1 MTEKMESDESRT
13 PPPVS
18 SNYDTLVV
26 SGASVKGIVALGALQ
41 YAMDK
46 HRLREVT
53 TYIGTSSGAMICY
66 LLAIGYTPAEIL
78 AYICTRQI
86 MEQMQNFNIVGM
98 MQGLGATSFHPIQE
112 QLEKMTMSKVAD
124 FLTLGDLKERLG
136 KTLICVTYNVTEG
149 KVVNLGPDTHPRIP
163 CITAL
168 RMSANLPL
176 IFEHYKYRSSLYVD
190 GGISNN
196 FAINVGDEI
205 GSKVLGISVDPS
217 SEATK
222 SPDPDTDILEYIY
235 RLLFI
240 PVAEA
245 TRHKIAQASDKCKI
259 VSVSYAKT
267 SLFSFKVPSPQKLAM
282 FDMGYSQMKEAF
294 ESDD

>member
-1 MTEKMESDESRT
+1 MDLDESNT
-13 PPPVS
+13 PPAPP

-41 YAMDK
+41 YAMDN
-46 HRLREVT
+46 HRLRNVT

-78 AYICTRQI
+78 AYICSKQI
-86 MEQMQNFNIVGM
+86 MEKMQHFNIVAM
-98 MQGLGATSFHPIQE
+98 MQGLGATSFHPVQE

-124 FLTLGDLKERLG
+124 FLTLGDLRDRFG
-136 KTLICVTYNVTEG
+136 KTLICVTYNVSEG
-149 KVVNLGPDTHPRIP
+149 KVEYLSPESHPRLP

-176 IFEHYKYRSSLYVD
+176 IFEHYRYRSSLYVD

-196 FAINVGDEI
+196 FPINLGDEI
-205 GSKVLGISVDPS
+205 GAKVLGISVDPT
-217 SEATK
+217 SETTK

-235 RLLFI
+235 RLIFV

-245 TRHKIAQASDKCKI
+245 TRHKIAQASDKCKV
-259 VSVSYAKT
+259 VSVAYEKT
-267 SLFSFKVPSPQKLAM
+267 SLFSFKVPPPQKLAM
-282 FDMGYSQMKEAF
+282 FDAGYSQMRKAF
-294 ESDD
+294 ES

>member
-1 MTEKMESDESRT
+1 MDLDESNT
-13 PPPVS
+13 PPAPP

-41 YAMDK
+41 YAMDN
-46 HRLREVT
+46 HRLRNVT

-78 AYICTRQI
+78 AYICSKQI
-86 MEQMQNFNIVGM
+86 MEKMQHFNIVAM
-98 MQGLGATSFHPIQE
+98 MQGLGATSFHPVQE

-124 FLTLGDLKERLG
+124 FLTLGDLRDRFG
-136 KTLICVTYNVTEG
+136 KTLICVTYNVTER
-149 KVVNLGPDTHPRIP
+149 KVEYLGPESHPRLP

-176 IFEHYKYRSSLYVD
+176 IFEHYRYRSSLYVD

-196 FAINVGDEI
+196 FPINLGDEI
-205 GSKVLGISVDPS
+205 GAKVLGISVDPT
-217 SEATK
+217 SETTK

-235 RLLFI
+235 RLIFV

-245 TRHKIAQASDKCKI
+245 TRHKIAQASDRCKV
-259 VSVSYAKT
+259 VSVAYEKT
-267 SLFSFKVPSPQKLAM
+267 SLFSFKVPPPQKLAM
-282 FDMGYSQMKEAF
+282 FDAGYSQMREAF
-294 ESDD
+294 ES

>member
-1 MTEKMESDESRT
+1 MDLDESNT
-13 PPPVS
+13 PPAPP

-41 YAMDK
+41 YAMDN
-46 HRLREVT
+46 HRLRNVT

-78 AYICTRQI
+78 AYICSKQI
-86 MEQMQNFNIVGM
+86 MEKMQHFNIVAM
-98 MQGLGATSFHPIQE
+98 MQGLGATSFHPVQE

-124 FLTLGDLKERLG
+124 FLTLGDLRDRFG
-136 KTLICVTYNVTEG
+136 KTLICVTYNVTER
-149 KVVNLGPDTHPRIP
+149 KVEYLGPESHPRLP

-176 IFEHYKYRSSLYVD
+176 IFEHYRYRSSLYVD

-196 FAINVGDEI
+196 FPINLGDEI
-205 GSKVLGISVDPS
+205 GAKVLGISVDPT
-217 SEATK
+217 SETTK

-235 RLLFI
+235 RLIFV

-245 TRHKIAQASDKCKI
+245 TRHKIAQASDRCKV
-259 VSVSYAKT
+259 VSVAYEKT
-267 SLFSFKVPSPQKLAM
+267 SLFSSKVPPPQKLAM
-282 FDMGYSQMKEAF
+282 FDAGYSQMREAF
-294 ESDD
+294 ES